1 MYEIAPDHAIGLVA
15 GLIAAPIALV
25 AVRSSRVHRR
35 LAGTVQIA
43 CALMVV
49 TGVIHL
55 ALIPHQLAADPVTSL
70 LFLGSG
76 VAFLA
81 LAAAPQWRW
90 WRLAASSLLVA
101 TILGYLFYVDFRL
114 EGPDQVGLATKVIE
128 FAALGMV
135 LVPVRNEKPARDRP
149 WYWALLASGLP
160 LLMIVSGA
168 GVWIEAL
175 AHPDA
180 RHVHGGA
187 LLQSTNTVPTAE
199 QQGAAAE
206 LYDETAT
213 AIAPYADWHAAWAA
227 GYRPA
232 GSTDMPSTHW
242 FNKAYEKGPV
252 MDPKHPQGLVYA
264 NTHHGPV
271 LLGAMFQMPRIGD
284 FGPDPGG
291 PLTAW
296 HQHENICFSIIG
308 LEFSLMTP
316 YATCPIG
323 AIDLTAPAMLHVWIV
338 DNPAGGPFAVDI
350 DPNVVAALDR
360 T

>member
-1 MYEIAPDHAIGLVA
+1 MYDIANDHLIGLVA
-15 GLIAAPIALV
+15 GLIALPPALV
-25 AVRSSRVHRR
+25 AVRLSRTHRG
-35 LAGTVQIA
+35 LPGTAQIA
-43 CALMVV
+43 CVLMIV

-55 ALIPHQLAADPVTSL
+55 ALIPHHLATDPLTSV
-70 LFLGSG
+70 LFLFNGG
-76 VAFLA
+76 AFLA
-81 LAAAPQWRW
+81 LAASPRLRW
-90 WRLAASSLLVA
+90 WRLASSTLLVA

-114 EGPDQVGLATKVIE
+114 EGPDQVGLATKLVE

-135 LVPVRNEKPARDRP
+135 LVPVRNERPMRDRA

-160 LLMIVSGA
+160 LLMVVSGA
-168 GVWIEAL
+168 GVWVEAL

-180 RHVHGGA
+180 RHVHAGA
-187 LLQSTNTVPTAE
+187 LLQATNAVPTSE
-199 QQGAAAE
+199 QQDAATK
-206 LYDETAT
+206 LYEQTAT
-213 AIAPYADWHAAWAA
+213 SIAPYADWHVAWAA

-252 MDPKHPQGLVYA
+252 MDPQHPQGLVYA

-271 LLGAMFQMPRIGD
+271 LLGAMFQMARIGD

-296 HQHENICFSIIG
+296 HQHENICFSVIG
-308 LEFSLMTP
+308 LEFSFMTP
-316 YATCPIG
+316 YGTCPIG
-323 AIDLTAPAMLHVWIV
+323 AIDVTAPAMLHVWIV
-338 DNPAGGPFAVDI
+338 DNPQGGPYAVDI
-350 DPNVVAALDR
+350 DPAVVAALDR